1 MYRKDG
7 RQVIT
12 PLFTK
17 FRTMLFCLDIFSCY
31 ILSANLTVSCLTV
44 LMKVSFKK
52 QMLQYQSM
60 KYGNEIRMFMF
71 LLVFVSEFAFHI
83 LKTYKLFSLST
94 IFVWIRSFPLQ
105 KFVKEI
111 QQAIRPVLH
120 AYIRC
125 TELL

>member
-1 MYRKDG
+1 
-7 RQVIT
+7 
-12 PLFTK
+12 
-17 FRTMLFCLDIFSCY
+17 MLFCLDIFSCY

-83 LKTYKLFSLST
+83 LKTYNFFHFLQYLCGLDLSLYKS
-94 IFVWIRSFPLQ
+94 L
-105 KFVKEI
+105 
-111 QQAIRPVLH
+111 
-120 AYIRC
+120 
-125 TELL
+125 